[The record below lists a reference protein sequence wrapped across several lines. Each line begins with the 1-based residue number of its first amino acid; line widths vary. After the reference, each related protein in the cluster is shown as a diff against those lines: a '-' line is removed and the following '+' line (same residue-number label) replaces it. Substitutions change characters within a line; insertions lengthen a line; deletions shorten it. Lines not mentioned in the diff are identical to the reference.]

1 VLGRLVVGTKGT
13 GSSPDLTVA
22 REPERRSTPL
32 PFSSRSAGAASHADV
47 AGNSPCL
54 RISTRRRRVA
64 SDQYFCCLRTYLIIR
79 IGTSGREVGGGDH
92 PTPVL
97 LETCVT
103 ALRARAVSSL
113 SGVPEYPDG
122 TGLSGE
128 LDSGKSAE
136 IESGARPMTPVLL
149 LQQSQGERS
158 RAWKGKVWRSE
169 GRKRSGRATSCHAS
183 VRGGAKARTPFLR
196 ARTQDHYAGWLALG
210 KTHPGTDT
218 DSVGLVRE
226 ED

>member
-1 VLGRLVVGTKGT
+1 MGPRGPGRAPTL
-13 GSSPDLTVA
+13 
-22 REPERRSTPL
+22 PL
-32 PFSSRSAGAASHADV
+32 PESLSAGLPLCPFGQPFSPSIV
-47 AGNSPCL
+47 AGSSPCL
-54 RISTRRRRVA
+54 RIFTRRRRVV

-92 PTPVL
+92 PTPVP

-103 ALRARAVSSL
+103 ALRARAVGSL
-113 SGVPEYPDG
+113 SGVPEYPGG

-169 GRKRSGRATSCHAS
+169 ERKRSGRATSCHAS

-196 ARTQDHYAGWLALG
+196 VRIQDHYAGWLALG
-210 KTHPGTDT
+210 RLT
-218 DSVGLVRE
+218 RE
-226 ED
+226 RIPTL